1 MKNDVKAPFKS
12 GSNSN
17 SIMDCKAQISVEML
31 VIAAILIGAAAFL
44 VTQLQGLMVETEG
57 QLNIQ
62 KNKVFNS
69 LNDM

>member
-1 MKNDVKAPFKS
+1 
-12 GSNSN
+12 
-17 SIMDCKAQISVEML
+17 MDCKAQISVEML